1 MNNNEYEG
9 NQSKDEILQL
19 TQDIEFVQLL
29 ANPSY
34 LKYLAENNYLEDPQ
48 FINYL
53 NYLNY
58 VKSTEFIKFI
68 IYPLGLTFLNFL
80 QLESFRKELINNKDF
95 PNYLMYLIENDWMSK
110 NLNKKF
116 NEFGE

>member
-1 MNNNEYEG
+1 MSKYEQE
-9 NQSKDEILQL
+9 NQPINEILEL
-19 TQDIEFVQLL
+19 TQDLEFVQLL

-34 LKYLAENNYLEDPQ
+34 LRYLAENNYLEDPQ

-53 NYLNY
+53 NYLSY
-58 VKSTEFIKFI
+58 VKSTEFVKFI

-95 PNYLMYLIENDWMSK
+95 PNYLMYLIENNWMNSNQTK
-110 NLNKKF
+110 HLS
-116 NEFGE
+116 